1 MPCSSAALP
10 AFLVTA
16 LTGLDNR
23 YVSMVNDAVF
33 VCSVREYLIDDM
45 LIGTYRELVAAKLGT
60 ALAYMSTVLMTIWVA
75 YQGFMIISGANRQP
89 ILGLA
94 FKTGKMVLILS
105 LVALVAANSPV
116 IADTVLDFQALVTAI
131 VVDEGTDVYRTI
143 DINLALAQ
151 VFNALID
158 GFVGGAQANAEGKS
172 LTQMAGLVGQSGP
185 AMLVSVMAIMAEISI
200 TLAIML
206 APLFLFFLLFQQTA
220 AMFWSWAKFLLGTM
234 FSLAVLALVSGILL
248 KMMMMYGATVLAGF
262 FLNASAMGSVVS
274 VDVGGSAMR
283 MAMLGALSTALLVMI
298 PPLIMQFFNSGAS
311 FAAGAMMGAMGGGAA
326 AGGVVGLAQ
335 AMGGQ
340 QPAGVGASSGGSGA
354 RLESSRGGSDAA
366 GESVST
372 RNTQMALQRTGV
384 FGSAGASERLSYGP
398 SPAPGSL
405 GMASRAPDSQG
416 LAFLRQKQGGDEF
429 RDPGNPSSSSSS
441 SRLVEVESAGNTP
454 VQPPVADLTYDAARG
469 IYVGAGTEA
478 ALANGAGKG
487 GRLTV
492 SQGVGDTSVD
502 RGDHRPVAASHG
514 APARP
519 ELPFGAPAD
528 KPVRKS

>member
-23 YVSMVNDAVF
+23 YVAMVNDAVF

-45 LIGTYRELVAAKLGT
+45 LIGTYRELVAAKLGI
-60 ALAYMSTVLMTIWVA
+60 ALAYMSTLLMTIWVI

-220 AMFWSWAKFLLGTM
+220 TMFWSWAKFLLGTM

-326 AGGVVGLAQ
+326 AGGVVGLAH

-340 QPAGVGASSGGSGA
+340 QQPAGGAGASSGSMGA

-384 FGSAGASERLSYGP
+384 FGSAGASERLPYGQ

-405 GMASRAPDSQG
+405 GVASRMPDSQG
-416 LAFLRQKQGGDEF
+416 LAFLRQKQGSDEF
-429 RDPGNPSSSSSS
+429 RNPGNASSP
-441 SRLVEVESAGNTP
+441 RQVEVESGGSTS

-469 IYVGAGTEA
+469 IYVGAGTEE

-492 SQGVGDTSVD
+492 SQGVGHASID

-528 KPVRKS
+528 KPVRKN

>member
-10 AFLVTA
+10 AFLLTA
-16 LTGLDNR
+16 LGGLDSK
-23 YVSMVNDAVF
+23 YVDMVNDAVF

-45 LIGTYRELVAAKLGT
+45 LIGTYRELVASRLGT

-89 ILGLA
+89 VLGLVY
-94 FKTGKMVLILS
+94 KTGKMLLILS
-105 LVALVAANSPV
+105 VVALVAANSPV
-116 IADTVLDFQALVTAI
+116 IADTVLDFQELVTA
-131 VVDEGTDVYRTI
+131 VVVEDGTDVYRII

-172 LTQMAGLVGQSGP
+172 LTQMAGLIGQSGP

-206 APLFLFFLLFQQTA
+206 APLFIFFLLFQQTA
-220 AMFWSWAKFLLGTM
+220 GMFWSWAKFLLGTM

-262 FLNASAMGSVVS
+262 FLNASPLGSVVS
-274 VDVGGSAMR
+274 VDVGGSSMR

-326 AGGVVGLAQ
+326 AGGVVGLTQ

-340 QPAGVGASSGGSGA
+340 PHSAGGGGAASGGPVA
-354 RLESSRGGSDAA
+354 RLDSSRGGSGNE
-366 GESVST
+366 GENTST
-372 RNTQMALQRTGV
+372 LSANMALQR
-384 FGSAGASERLSYGP
+384 FNNLGSAGASERLAYGH
-398 SPAPGSL
+398 SPAPGSF
-405 GMASRAPDSQG
+405 GVANRVPESQG
-416 LAFLRQKQGGDEF
+416 LAFLKQKQSSDEF
-429 RDPGNPSSSSSS
+429 RNPGNVAS
-441 SRLVEVESAGNTP
+441 SRPLEVEHSGDASG
-454 VQPPVADLTYDAARG
+454 QAPVADLTYDPRRG
-469 IYVGAGTEA
+469 VYVGPSTDA
-478 ALANGAGKG
+478 ALANGAGQG
-487 GRLTV
+487 GSLKV
-492 SQGVGDTSVD
+492 SQGVVDTSIHT
-502 RGDHRPVAASHG
+502 GDHSPVPARGGAAS
-514 APARP
+514 RP
-519 ELPFGAPAD
+519 EPPYGSAANRPTTT
-528 KPVRKS
+528 S

>member
-23 YVSMVNDAVF
+23 YVTMVNDAVF

-45 LIGTYRELVAAKLGT
+45 LIGTYRELVAAKLAT
-60 ALAYMSTVLMTIWVA
+60 ALAYMSTTLVTIWVA

-94 FKTGKMVLILS
+94 YKTGKIVLILS
-105 LVALVAANSPV
+105 LVALVARNSPV
-116 IADTVLDFQALVTAI
+116 IADTVLDFQELVTAI

-206 APLFLFFLLFQQTA
+206 APLFLFFLLFQQTS

-262 FLNASAMGSVVS
+262 FLNASALGNVVS

-326 AGGVVGLAQ
+326 AGGVVGLAH

-340 QPAGVGASSGGSGA
+340 QQPAGGAGASSGSMGGA
-354 RLESSRGGSDAA
+354 RLESFRGGSDAA
-366 GESVST
+366 NESAAT

-384 FGSAGASERLSYGP
+384 FGSAGASERLPYGQ

-405 GMASRAPDSQG
+405 GVASREADSQG
-416 LAFLRQKQGGDEF
+416 LAFLRQKQGSDEF
-429 RDPGNPSSSSSS
+429 RNPGSASSH
-441 SRLVEVESAGNTP
+441 RPVEVESAGSTS
-454 VQPPVADLTYDAARG
+454 VQPPVADLTFDATRG
-469 IYVGAGTEA
+469 IYVGADTEA

-492 SQGVGDTSVD
+492 SQGVGDAAVH
-502 RGDHRPVAASHG
+502 RGDHGPVATSNG

-519 ELPFGAPAD
+519 GVPFGAPAD
-528 KPVRKS
+528 KPLKKN

>member
-23 YVSMVNDAVF
+23 YVAMVNDAVF

-45 LIGTYRELVAAKLGT
+45 LIGTYRELVAAKLGI
-60 ALAYMSTVLMTIWVA
+60 ALAYMSTLLMTIWVI

-105 LVALVAANSPV
+105 LVALVVANSPV

-206 APLFLFFLLFQQTA
+206 APLFLFFLMFQQTA

-248 KMMMMYGATVLAGF
+248 KMMMMYGATVLAGCP
-262 FLNASAMGSVVS
+262 GQCG
-274 VDVGGSAMR
+274 VGGCGWQCHADGHARSA
-283 MAMLGALSTALLVMI
+283 VDC
-298 PPLIMQFFNSGAS
+298 
-311 FAAGAMMGAMGGGAA
+311 AAGDDPAVDHAVLQLRGIVCRRRHDGGHGRGGGRRRCGGAGPCHGWAAA
-326 AGGVVGLAQ
+326 AGWWCRSIVWQHG
-335 AMGGQ
+335 
-340 QPAGVGASSGGSGA
+340 
-354 RLESSRGGSDAA
+354 RR
-366 GESVST
+366 
-372 RNTQMALQRTGV
+372 
-384 FGSAGASERLSYGP
+384 
-398 SPAPGSL
+398 APGVL
-405 GMASRAPDSQG
+405 PWR
-416 LAFLRQKQGGDEF
+416 
-429 RDPGNPSSSSSS
+429 
-441 SRLVEVESAGNTP
+441 
-454 VQPPVADLTYDAARG
+454 
-469 IYVGAGTEA
+469 VGC
-478 ALANGAGKG
+478 
-487 GRLTV
+487 
-492 SQGVGDTSVD
+492 
-502 RGDHRPVAASHG
+502 
-514 APARP
+514 
-519 ELPFGAPAD
+519 
-528 KPVRKS
+528 RK

>member
-1 MPCSSAALP
+1 MPCSTAALP

-23 YVSMVNDAVF
+23 YVAMVNDAVF

-45 LIGTYRELVAAKLGT
+45 LIGTYRELVAAKLAT
-60 ALAYMSTVLMTIWVA
+60 ALAYMSTTLVTIWVA

-94 FKTGKMVLILS
+94 YKTGKMVLILS
-105 LVALVAANSPV
+105 LVALVARNSPV
-116 IADTVLDFQALVTAI
+116 IADTVLDFQELVTAV

-220 AMFWSWAKFLLGTM
+220 AMFWSWVKFLLGTM

-248 KMMMMYGATVLAGF
+248 KMMMYGATVLAGF

-326 AGGVVGLAQ
+326 AGGVVGLAN
-335 AMGGQ
+335 AMGGQQ

-354 RLESSRGGSDAA
+354 RLETSREGA
-366 GESVST
+366 GVATESPAT

-384 FGSAGASERLSYGP
+384 FGSAGAGERLSYGT

-405 GMASRAPDSQG
+405 GVASRVPESQG
-416 LAFLRQKQGGDEF
+416 LAFLRQKQSSDEF
-429 RDPGNPSSSSSS
+429 RDPGNASS
-441 SRLVEVESAGNTP
+441 SRPVEVESAESTS
-454 VQPPVADLTYDAARG
+454 VQPPVADLTYDATRG
-469 IYVGAGTEA
+469 VYVGAGTEA
-478 ALANGAGKG
+478 ALAGDAGKG
-487 GRLTV
+487 GRLKV
-492 SQGVGDTSVD
+492 SQGEGDTSVH
-502 RGDHRPVAASHG
+502 RGNQGPVATSNG

-519 ELPFGAPAD
+519 RVPFGAPAD
-528 KPVRKS
+528 KPLKQS

>member
-23 YVSMVNDAVF
+23 YVAMVNDAVF

-45 LIGTYRELVAAKLGT
+45 LIGTYRDLVAAKLGI

-94 FKTGKMVLILS
+94 FKTGKMVLILA
-105 LVALVAANSPV
+105 LVALVAGNSPV
-116 IADTVLDFQALVTAI
+116 IADTVLDFQALVTAV

-206 APLFLFFLLFQQTA
+206 APLFLFFLLFQQTS
-220 AMFWSWAKFLLGTM
+220 AMFWSWVKFLLGTM

-262 FLNASAMGSVVS
+262 FLNASALGSVVS

-326 AGGVVGLAQ
+326 AGGVVGLAH
-335 AMGGQ
+335 AMGGQQ
-340 QPAGVGASSGGSGA
+340 QPAGVGASSGGSSA
-354 RLESSRGGSDAA
+354 RLETSREGAGAA
-366 GESVST
+366 TESTAT
-372 RNTQMALQRTGV
+372 RNTQMALQRSGL
-384 FGSAGASERLSYGP
+384 FGAAGAGERLSYGQ
-398 SPAPGSL
+398 SPAPGSH
-405 GMASRAPDSQG
+405 GVASRGADSPG
-416 LAFLRQKQGGDEF
+416 LAFLRQKQGSDEF
-429 RDPGNPSSSSSS
+429 RDPSYGS
-441 SRLVEVESAGNTP
+441 SRSPVEVESASDASML
-454 VQPPVADLTYDAARG
+454 PPVADLTYDPQRG
-469 IYVGAGTEA
+469 VYVGPGTDA
-478 ALANGAGKG
+478 ALANGAGQG
-487 GRLTV
+487 GRLKV
-492 SQGVGDTSVD
+492 SQGASGTPVHRS
-502 RGDHRPVAASHG
+502 DHVPVPGREGAPSRPEPPYGSAASK
-514 APARP
+514 ARTP
-519 ELPFGAPAD
+519 
-528 KPVRKS
+528 R

>member
-1 MPCSSAALP
+1 MPCSTAALP

-23 YVSMVNDAVF
+23 YVAMVNDAVF

-45 LIGTYRELVAAKLGT
+45 LIGTYRELVAAKLAT
-60 ALAYMSTVLMTIWVA
+60 ALAYMSTTLVTIWVA

-94 FKTGKMVLILS
+94 YKTGKMVLILS
-105 LVALVAANSPV
+105 LVALVARNSPV
-116 IADTVLDFQALVTAI
+116 IADTVLDFQELVTAV

-220 AMFWSWAKFLLGTM
+220 AMFWSWVKFLLGTM

-262 FLNASAMGSVVS
+262 FLNASALGSVVS

-326 AGGVVGLAQ
+326 AGGVVGLAN
-335 AMGGQ
+335 AMGGQQ

-354 RLESSRGGSDAA
+354 RLETSREGAGVAA
-366 GESVST
+366 ESPAT

-384 FGSAGASERLSYGP
+384 FGSAGAGERLSYGT

-405 GMASRAPDSQG
+405 GVASRAPESPG
-416 LAFLRQKQGGDEF
+416 LAFLRQKQSSDEF
-429 RDPGNPSSSSSS
+429 RDPGNASS
-441 SRLVEVESAGNTP
+441 SRPVEVESAESTS
-454 VQPPVADLTYDAARG
+454 VQPPVADLTYDATRG
-469 IYVGAGTEA
+469 VYVGAGTEA
-478 ALANGAGKG
+478 ALAGDAGKG
-487 GRLTV
+487 GRLKV
-492 SQGVGDTSVD
+492 SQGASGTPVH
-502 RGDHRPVAASHG
+502 RGDHVPVPGREG
-514 APARP
+514 APSRP
-519 ELPFGAPAD
+519 EPPYGSAANKARTP
-528 KPVRKS
+528 R